1 MRNKWIFARKM
12 FKEVK
17 KSENPNNNEGNE
29 QVNNN
34 KQQNNA
40 NPTTREMNMIQVN
53 CCKQMFTE
61 LKKIKNI
68 NNKQEMNT

>member
-1 MRNKWIFARKM
+1 M